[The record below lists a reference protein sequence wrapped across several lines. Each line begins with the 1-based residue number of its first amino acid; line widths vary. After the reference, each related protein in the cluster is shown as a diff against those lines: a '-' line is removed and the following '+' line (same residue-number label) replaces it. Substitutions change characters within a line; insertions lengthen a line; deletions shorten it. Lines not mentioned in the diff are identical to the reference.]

1 MMITMMNSNAEA
13 VRIEINS
20 DSFDQVLH
28 DIRPN
33 IVIFDQFITEEQV
46 RRSSSTHTSW
56 LQSLYSSRSSHLV
69 LGHDR
74 MMYWMSIV
82 WMESTSSTARHSE
95 DR

>member
-46 RRSSSTHTSW
+46 R
-56 LQSLYSSRSSHLV
+56 
-69 LGHDR
+69 
-74 MMYWMSIV
+74 
-82 WMESTSSTARHSE
+82 
-95 DR
+95 